1 MRSALPAH
9 WTLSLG
15 LAQFRTVHHVEWNV
29 TMAATL
35 LFMAPVIAVFFF
47 AQKVFIEGVTLSGVK
62 G

>member
-1 MRSALPAH
+1 
-9 WTLSLG
+9 
-15 LAQFRTVHHVEWNV
+15 
-29 TMAATL
+29 MAATL